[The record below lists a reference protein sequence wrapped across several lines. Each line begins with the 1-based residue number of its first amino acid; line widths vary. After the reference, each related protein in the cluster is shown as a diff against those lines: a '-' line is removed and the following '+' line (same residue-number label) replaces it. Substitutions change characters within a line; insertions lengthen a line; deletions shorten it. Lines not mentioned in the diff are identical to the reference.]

1 VPKITSPPPT
11 KVVFRLAFPFPE
23 DSGGEPRGILSV
35 TVPAI
40 DNEEKGAEEGGKGT
54 PEEGTPVIVAS
65 DLPLDVVPFVKVA
78 GTAVSVDSVSLID
91 IAGGF
96 TKSAKKR

>member
-1 VPKITSPPPT
+1 VASITAPPPT

-35 TVPAI
+35 TAPAF
-40 DNEEKGAEEGGKGT
+40 DSEKRGEGK
-54 PEEGTPVIVAS
+54 PVIVAS
-65 DLPLDVVPFVKVA
+65 GLPLDVVPFVKVA
-78 GTAVSVDSVSLID
+78 GTTVSVDSVSLID

-96 TKSAKKR
+96 TKSARKR